1 MKKVLVFDFGASSA
15 RAMLC
20 CYNGKRIVSHEIHRF
35 ANKPVT
41 VLGKLC
47 WDIDNLFKEVKKAIS
62 KAGDFDAVSVDTWG
76 VDFALM
82 NKTGEFVEKPVHYR
96 DERTKGV
103 PEKVWEIIGEK
114 ELYKRT
120 GIQFMRF
127 NTIYQLYSVKTEAPE
142 LFELA
147 DHLLMM
153 PDVIC
158 NYLTGEFKNEYTEA
172 TTTQLI
178 NPVTR
183 DWDWELIDRLGFPQK
198 LFGEIIKPG
207 DVYGYLKPEFCGKE
221 VPVIAAPS
229 HDTASAVVAIPA
241 EEKDFAFISCG
252 TWTLFGT
259 ELEKAIPT
267 EEAMAYG
274 LTNEG
279 GYGNTTTFLKNIMG
293 MWLIQECKR
302 YYQEKG
308 DMFTYDQLEVFA
320 KSAVSVGAFINPN
333 AEDFAEP
340 GNMPEKIQRYC
351 ERTGQPVPKSVG
363 QILRVIYESLS
374 LEFARTLNGIEKIT
388 GKTYPTVYMF
398 GGGSKDALLC
408 RLTANATGRT
418 VCAGPS
424 EATAEGNSISAL
436 IKLGEIADVPAARS
450 IMRNSGC
457 TKIYEPDGMD
467 DRAERLDKYIST
479 AI

>member
-20 CYNGKRIVSHEIHRF
+20 CYNGKRIVSEEIHRF
-35 ANKPVT
+35 PNKPIT

-47 WDIDNLFKEVKKAIS
+47 WDIDDLFKEVKRAIS
-62 KAGDFDAVSVDTWG
+62 KAGEFDAVSVDTWG

-82 NKTGEFVEKPVHYR
+82 DKTGEFVEKPVHYR
-96 DERTKGV
+96 DERTKGI
-103 PEKVWEIIGEK
+103 PERVWEIIGEK

-127 NTIYQLYSVKTEAPE
+127 NTIYQLYALKTENPQ
-142 LFELA
+142 LLDLA

-158 NYLTGEFKNEYTEA
+158 HYLTGEFKNEYTEA

-183 DWDWELIDRLGFPQK
+183 DWDWELIDKLGFPQK
-198 LFGEIIKPG
+198 LFGEIIEAG
-207 DVYGYLKPEFCGKE
+207 DIYGYLKPEFCGRE

-229 HDTASAVVAIPA
+229 HDTASAIVAIPA

-259 ELEKAIPT
+259 ELEQPIPT
-267 EEAMAYG
+267 EEAMYYG
-274 LTNEG
+274 ITNEG
-279 GYGNTTTFLKNIMG
+279 GYGNTTAFLKNIMG

-302 YYQEKG
+302 YYQEQG
-308 DMFTYDQLEVFA
+308 DIFTYDQLEAFA
-320 KSAVSVGAFINPN
+320 KSAVSIGSYINPN

-340 GNMPEKIQRYC
+340 GNMPEKIRNYC
-351 ERTGQPVPKSVG
+351 ERTGQTVPKSVG
-363 QILRVIYESLS
+363 QTLRVIYESLS
-374 LEFARTLNGIEKIT
+374 LEFARTLKGIEKLT
-388 GKTYPTVYMF
+388 GKTYPAVYMF
-398 GGGSKDALLC
+398 GGGSKDELLC

-436 IKLGEIADVPAARS
+436 IKLGEIPDIHTARS
-450 IMRNSGC
+450 IMRKSGSSKVYDP
-457 TKIYEPDGMD
+457 TD
-467 DRAERLDKYIST
+467 AENRQQKLDKYMSIV
-479 AI
+479 I